1 MWSRRDFVKL
11 LGAVTGVAALPP
23 AAAAR
28 VDPPPP
34 EPDLHPLVRTVLAIK
49 ARGGSHDDKIA
60 ALNGLRLASD
70 APGVMALFRHPE
82 TCAWLREEMTWLA
95 RALSGPDRLVVKKR
109 IGLIT

>member
-82 TCAWLREEMTWLA
+82 TRTWLKEEMEWFAHAVTGPNGLA
-95 RALSGPDRLVVKKR
+95 VKRR
-109 IGLIT
+109 IGLV